1 MFYEASRPSYSYR
14 LSFSITAFPFCLL
27 VCLFLP
33 GEGGGFVAIKRLR
46 GGLWLSSRPS
56 SDGGTDSGSP
66 PPPVHP
72 FLRHHPQPNTF
83 SPHLIINWPRT
94 LPPPPQKS
102 ISSSAAAAG
111 RLLLTRLKVEGLSVG
126 RAERQDAGERF
137 FFNGCLKN
145 N

>member
-66 PPPVHP
+66 PPPRP
-72 FLRHHPQPNTF
+72 SL
-83 SPHLIINWPRT
+83 S
-94 LPPPPQKS
+94 PPPSTTQHFLPAPNNKLAPHPPSPSPKVHLFLCGGGGAAVANPPQGRGS
-102 ISSSAAAAG
+102 IGGAC
-111 RLLLTRLKVEGLSVG
+111 RKTRCWREI
-126 RAERQDAGERF
+126 F
-137 FFNGCLKN
+137 F
-145 N
+145 